1 MYYALLMDF
10 INVEKRDEIHQF
22 MLGLKQRFRLSDRSI
37 ILYEVNGVLS
47 IMLIVPVAVWHSLMP
62 AHEVERLKKQLRTL
76 GLKNATY
83 SVGNYVEVI

>member
-10 INVEKRDEIHQF
+10 INVEKRDEIHKF
-22 MLGLKQRFRLSDRSI
+22 MLELKQRFRLSDRSI
-37 ILYEVNGVLS
+37 VMYELNGGLS
-47 IMLIVPVAVWHSLMP
+47 VMLIVPVAVWSGLMT
-62 AHEVERLKKQLRTL
+62 AYEIERLKRQLRTL